1 MTLDYAALGACF
13 MFIVTLAALV
23 ELWGALR

>member
-1 MTLDYAALGACF
+1 MDYVALGACLLLV
-13 MFIVTLAALV
+13 ITLAALV